1 MGFFKEVKRFILWDF
16 ARGTWQYD
24 VMVAVILAFIFLT
37 PRELFRDQA
46 RIFSASN
53 IAMLPADHG
62 NNVFWIE
69 PELLDGTLEPQ
80 RLSKIAEMLKSK
92 TGKNQVVTRVE
103 TIYDSD
109 KDVKGYMAFTRP

>member
-16 ARGTWQYD
+16 SRGSWQYD

-37 PRELFRDQA
+37 PRGWFRDQA

-53 IAMLPADHG
+53 IAMLPAEAG

-69 PELLDGTLEPQ
+69 PELLAKTPEPQ
-80 RLSKIAEMLKSK
+80 RLSRISDMLKSR
-92 TGKNQVVTRVE
+92 TGKNQVVMRVE
-103 TIYDSD
+103 TVFDSD